1 MAFYDDMSDVAT
13 ELLTEFGR
21 PMTFQRVTDVF
32 NEITGKNESRSVVE
46 YSPVGVETAIN
57 QTLIDGTR
65 IQAGDRLIVIDAA
78 TDYVPEMGDLLV
90 DGATGAYVPPTGC
103 GITLTNAGLGPYGL
117 APMTVVGQTVSVTG
131 DGTSNYCMWSGS
143 PGKSVSW
150 TGLRAVE
157 FNTDVNPAHGSAI
170 HQIVRGS
177 NFYNFGGYFD
187 ASISKWFIFHGNSSG
202 GLIGSVKIAGALT
215 DTITLLI
222 DGTTG
227 DASVMING
235 VVVVDKTT
243 TPYSGVLTGL
253 GGMFAGDT
261 AIISMLA
268 ISTGSGDTA
277 QATAR
282 TNGTTYTQ
290 AYPAGVKDWCG
301 NAI

>member
-1 MAFYDDMSDVAT
+1 MIGVVA
-13 ELLTEFGR
+13 G
-21 PMTFQRVTDVF
+21 QIVT
-32 NEITGKNESRSVVE
+32 
-46 YSPVGVETAIN
+46 
-57 QTLIDGTR
+57 
-65 IQAGDRLIVIDAA
+65 
-78 TDYVPEMGDLLV
+78 
-90 DGATGAYVPPTGC
+90 PTGC
-103 GITLTNAGLGPYGL
+103 SITLTNAGLDALFGL

-131 DGTSNYCMWSGS
+131 DGTSDYGMWSGA

-150 TGLRAVE
+150 TGVRAVE
-157 FNTDVNPAHGSAI
+157 FNTDAQPAHGGVG
-170 HQIVRGS
+170 HQIFRGS
-177 NFYNFGGYFD
+177 NFESFGAGFS
-187 ASISKWFIFHGNSSG
+187 AGTSKWDIIHGNSSG

-243 TPYSGVLTGL
+243 TPDSGVLTGL

>member
-1 MAFYDDMSDVAT
+1 MIGVVA
-13 ELLTEFGR
+13 G
-21 PMTFQRVTDVF
+21 QIVT
-32 NEITGKNESRSVVE
+32 
-46 YSPVGVETAIN
+46 
-57 QTLIDGTR
+57 
-65 IQAGDRLIVIDAA
+65 
-78 TDYVPEMGDLLV
+78 
-90 DGATGAYVPPTGC
+90 PTGC
-103 GITLTNAGLGPYGL
+103 SITLTNAGLDALLGL

-131 DGTSNYCMWSGS
+131 DGTSDYGMWTGA

-150 TGLRAVE
+150 TWLRAVE
-157 FNTDVNPAHGSAI
+157 FNTDVNPANGAVG
-170 HQIVRGS
+170 HQIFRGS
-177 NFYNFGGYFD
+177 NFESFGAGFS
-187 ASISKWFIFHGNSSG
+187 AGTSKWDIIHGNSSG

-243 TPYSGVLTGL
+243 TPDSGVLTGL

-290 AYPAGVKDWCG
+290 TYSAGVKDWCG